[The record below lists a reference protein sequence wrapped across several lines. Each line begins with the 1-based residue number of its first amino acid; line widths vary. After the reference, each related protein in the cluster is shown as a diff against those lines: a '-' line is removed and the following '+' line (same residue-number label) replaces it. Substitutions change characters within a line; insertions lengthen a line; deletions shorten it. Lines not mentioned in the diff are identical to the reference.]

1 MNFARYPLGT
11 NKYIVI
17 YLPLCDTICKAL
29 SIHSQQFQ
37 QSKLRIIVRSFVD
50 FIVTSLFACFTYYY
64 FAKYPIVDEE
74 NESVA
79 FISVSVE
86 RRENEKKLLHSAKK
100 LILPTKKI

>member
-17 YLPLCDTICKAL
+17 YLPLYAI
-29 SIHSQQFQ
+29 
-37 QSKLRIIVRSFVD
+37 QSAKHCPFIRNNFSKVTIIVRSFVD

-64 FAKYPIVDEE
+64 FAMYPIVDEE